1 MLRYIIIFRRVHKIN
16 SITLKVLLLLYI
28 FFNYLSKRVLFTKM
42 VLISNKEL
50 FLVDFFYGNLKVGIY
65 GT

>member
-16 SITLKVLLLLYI
+16 SITLKVLLLYI
-28 FFNYLSKRVLFTKM
+28 FFDYLSKRVLFTKM

-50 FLVDFFYGNLKVGIY
+50 FLVDFFYGNLKARIY